1 MSVRVKVLSLFLGLY
16 IGGIF
21 LITLF
26 SLLSIRSLLH
36 DYLLDYMDY
45 QVRPLLEF
53 YRSYYKNPDYY
64 APLLT
69 EDVVSG
75 DIASFLLDNKGRV
88 LKRESF
94 LEGEFPN
101 LEEDELKRV
110 LGTKRGVLKDYAY
123 IVKSVG
129 DYKLLLVGKL
139 DRIKEVERRI
149 VLFTVGLVL
158 FILLLSSLLATAYIK
173 RLLSP
178 LNYLTEVS
186 RRISKGE
193 ISLEVKRSERKD
205 EFGLLEEAYAN
216 MVERLKGIILWQK
229 EFIRNITHAL
239 KTPLTYIKGQ
249 VELMQ
254 AGIYEDRNLEE
265 IYKNINMQVSK
276 MEKLIT
282 QLSTLMRLE
291 SQMPLKVE
299 RIALNQILA
308 ELEEE
313 YEFIKKE
320 RRFTVEYTEENVEL
334 LVDKEY
340 LKTALRN
347 LIENAYKYTDM
358 GGKIRLYYESGC
370 IVVEDEGIGM
380 EHPERAG
387 EMFYRE
393 DHGKDGLG
401 LGLSIVKAIAS
412 KMNMDMRVHSKR
424 GLGTKVSLC
433 II

>member
-1 MSVRVKVLSLFLGLY
+1 MSIRVKLLSLFLGIY
-16 IGGIF
+16 VGGIL

-45 QVRPLLEF
+45 QVRPLLDF
-53 YRSYYKNPDYY
+53 YHSYYKNPDYY

-69 EDVVSG
+69 EDVVSR
-75 DIASFLLDNKGRV
+75 DIASFLLDSMGRV

-94 LEGEFPN
+94 LEGEFPK
-101 LEEDELKRV
+101 LEEDELKKV
-110 LGTKRGVLKDYAY
+110 IGTKRGILRDYAY

-129 DYKLLLVGKL
+129 GYKLLLVGKL
-139 DRIKEVERRI
+139 DRIREVERRI
-149 VLFTVGLVL
+149 AFFTVGLVL
-158 FILLLSSLLATAYIK
+158 FILFPSSLLATAYIK
-173 RLLSP
+173 KLLSP
-178 LNYLTEVS
+178 LNYLTDVS

-216 MVERLKGIILWQK
+216 MLGRLRDIILWQK

-239 KTPLTYIKGQ
+239 KTPLTYVKGQ
-249 VELMQ
+249 VELIQ
-254 AGIYEDRNLEE
+254 AGIYEDRSLEE

-299 RIALNQILA
+299 RVALNQILA

-320 RRFTVEYTEENVEL
+320 RTFTVEYTEENVEL

-347 LIENAYKYTDM
+347 LIENAYKYTNE
-358 GGKIRLYYESGC
+358 GGRIRLYYQSGC
-370 IVVEDEGIGM
+370 IVVEDNGIGM

-393 DHGKDGLG
+393 DHGRDGLG

-412 KMNMDMRVHSKR
+412 KMNMDMRVYSKK
-424 GLGTKVSLC
+424 GHGTRVSLC